1 MPARTKSAYAK
12 KRYGVVIGTRL
23 TLARGEAFRKA
34 AQLQHITPG
43 QLLGEIVWRYL
54 EEFAAVNN
62 PRILFTKLEQV
73 QLKLKELIAMA
84 RVDKVPMKAEKDAQ
98 ASKEVVGSKSYQERQ
113 QKRSQMLE
121 KGLTAF
127 DDLFQIAKSET
138 VAQQSRYR
146 TQTYM
151 VMARLGMLNALLLRN
166 AAEEEVLLAIEELE
180 KGNEEI
186 DAMIDELEKKAKEKE
201 RQLSWGV

>member
-84 RVDKVPMKAEKDAQ
+84 HLEKIPLMAEKNAR
-98 ASKEVVGSKSYQERQ
+98 AAEEPAGSKSYQERQ

-138 VAQQSRYR
+138 VAQQSQYR

-151 VMARLGMLNALLLRN
+151 AMVRVGMLNALLLRN

-180 KGNEEI
+180 KGNEEF
-186 DAMIDELEKKAKEKE
+186 DAMLDELEKKAKEKE